1 MVDEQ
6 KNEQLTLKELVVIHA
21 AEFPDQAK
29 DVLDG
34 YLEEIDADKRNVLEK
49 LLADE
54 QYKEKFDEAITY
66 TAFVIFFLLKKVL
79 GGNDNFIAYLKEYLM
94 SIRGDD
100 EQIRLMRL
108 YFMNVYSQKE
118 IVTEL
123 LGISDEV
130 AAAFVLEVEDLSNKY
145 KKLLG
150 IA

>member
-1 MVDEQ
+1 MANEQ
-6 KNEQLTLKELVVIHA
+6 NEQLTLKELVAIHA
-21 AEFPDQAK
+21 AEFPDQAN
-29 DVLDG
+29 DVLEG
-34 YLEEIDADKRNVLEK
+34 YLEEIEEDKKAILEK
-49 LLADE
+49 LLTDE
-54 QYKEKFDEAITY
+54 KYKEKFDEAITY

-79 GGNDNFIAYLKEYLM
+79 GGNDNFVFYLKEYLM
-94 SIRGDD
+94 SIRDDD

-123 LGISDEV
+123 LGVSDEV
-130 AAAFVLEVEDLSNKY
+130 AGAFVVEVADLSNKY